1 MLQNFKNIMATLSIL
16 GKLLDLFSCN
26 STKIDELCING
37 TKITDA
43 EIMAEN
49 FNIYFSNVAQIL
61 SDKIPTSQ
69 QAFDSYMTPPL
80 SSSFVL
86 IPTTPEE
93 LISISQCLKLTH
105 SAGVDDINPYTTS
118 AILNLLV
125 APLSQIIN
133 SSFCTG
139 IVPPALKIG
148 RVTPIFKHGDKSE
161 LGNYRHISVLPYFS
175 KLFERAIYNRLYD
188 YVLKRKIL
196 YINQHGFQA
205 GHST

>member
-1 MLQNFKNIMATLSIL
+1 MDTGSEMFGCAYNGAPWEWRTLGVANPGSGGPWEWRAVTTYIHTYMHVIRSIL
-16 GKLLDLFSCN
+16 NTSCN

-49 FNIYFSNVAQIL
+49 FNIYLSNVAQIL

-69 QAFDSYMTPPL
+69 KAFDSYMTPPL
-80 SSSFVL
+80 SSSFAL

-93 LISISQCLKLTH
+93 LIFINQSLKLTH
-105 SAGVDDINPYTTS
+105 SSGADAINLYTRSTS

-133 SSFCTG
+133 SSFYTG
-139 IVPPALKIG
+139 IVPPALKIA
-148 RVTPIFKHGDKSE
+148 RVTPIAY
-161 LGNYRHISVLPYFS
+161 LNMVISLS
-175 KLFERAIYNRLYD
+175 
-188 YVLKRKIL
+188 
-196 YINQHGFQA
+196 
-205 GHST
+205 